1 MFNVRI
7 RGSKVANAI
16 SGAAVFDI
24 ERRMDALR
32 GVLSLV
38 RDINGAHPELP
49 VLETELAKLQDGVAN
64 LSQVEDRAGPLSEL
78 ERRFASAE
86 DTLMA
91 VGSQIPL
98 HVLRTRLAAL
108 TASDVQLIGFVRLL
122 EPLRGTDAYYD
133 RFELIMTR
141 LFRSRDGSG
150 VRPYAEVSEL
160 LLQLLTCVACS
171 PQTRQEAIEF
181 FRAARARTPE
191 LATIDAIFDTGFY
204 VDVEGYKIAL
214 KADYFDPE
222 VLCAAVELNIA
233 LGERIQ
239 ELVADNEDA
248 RLNLM
253 ARFDEARATV
263 RDVFREQFVDLRE
276 GLESRAP
283 SRRPSIPPD
292 WIAGRS
298 GEAPRSSSTRN
309 LQKYVMVVVL
319 VVGLGFSVRT
329 LHDWWGVRQR
339 DLSAIDGEQLAPLSP
354 YLLSGAYG
362 GSANARVFVGKVESG
377 RWLLMSQT
385 ERHQVLLDLW
395 KHLDGQRVRSVM
407 LYREDILVGQIADGR
422 LYYAE

>member
-1 MFNVRI
+1 M
-7 RGSKVANAI
+7 
-16 SGAAVFDI
+16 
-24 ERRMDALR
+24 
-32 GVLSLV
+32 LSLV
-38 RDINGAHPELP
+38 RDINASLPELP
-49 VLETELAKLQDGVAN
+49 AVDAELAKLQNDVAN
-64 LSQVEDRAGPLSEL
+64 LTTAEARDRAGPLSEL
-78 ERRFASAE
+78 ERRLARAE
-86 DTLMA
+86 DTLRA
-91 VGSQIPL
+91 EGSQIPL
-98 HVLRTRLAAL
+98 PLLRTRLNAL

-122 EPLRGTDAYYD
+122 EPLRRTDEYYD

-181 FRAARARTPE
+181 FRAARARIPE

-214 KADYFDPE
+214 RSDYFDPE
-222 VLCAAVELNIA
+222 VLCAAAELNIA
-233 LGERIQ
+233 FGIWIEG
-239 ELVADNEDA
+239 LVADNEDA
-248 RLNLM
+248 RPKLM

-263 RDVFREQFVDLRE
+263 RNVFREQFVDLQE
-276 GLESRAP
+276 GLESRTP

-339 DLSAIDGEQLAPLSP
+339 DLSAIDGAQLGSLSP
-354 YLLSGAYG
+354 YLRAGAYG

-377 RWLLMSQT
+377 RWLVMSQT
-385 ERHQVLLDLW
+385 ERHQVLLELS
-395 KHLDGQRVRSVM
+395 KHLDGQHVRSVM
-407 LYREDILVGQIADGR
+407 LYRDDILVGQIADGR
-422 LYYAE
+422 LLYAE